1 MAYSS
6 GAENL
11 KRRRLHLQS
20 PENIAEASP
29 EFFIGPQKE
38 KLRSKYRASSLEHNG
53 YPVFYAEGRPGRD
66 AEWIFRA
73 GDGFQC
79 NYGNSFETSR
89 PRYWTPDNPWV
100 PGNHSWEQFISK
112 TGEWKLFGQFET
124 TVIQRQDSFLA
135 GCVNAS
141 ESAGEHGSTKVLPA
155 DELLSSQD
163 TTSIHPEASPEFFIG
178 PQKEKLRSKYRA
190 SSWEHNGY
198 PVFYAEGRPGRDAEW
213 IFRAGDGFQ
222 CNYGVPGNHS
232 WEQFISKTGEW
243 KLFGQFETTV
253 IQRQDSLL
261 AGCVNASESA
271 GEHGSTKVL
280 PVDELLYSQD
290 SISPHFS
297 DKRPL
302 KELID
307 QLNAWEL
314 DPMKAGFLCLD
325 VMEINGKV
333 YSVDNR
339 RLYCLKQHQ
348 ASAQPWQVFAKVK
361 VTPVEDPLLVRVL
374 VRGLKNGGREIRVRE
389 PGVDIGREGPNIRR
403 F

>member
-89 PRYWTPDNPWV
+89 PRYWTPDNPW
-100 PGNHSWEQFISK
+100 
-112 TGEWKLFGQFET
+112 
-124 TVIQRQDSFLA
+124 
-135 GCVNAS
+135 
-141 ESAGEHGSTKVLPA
+141 
-155 DELLSSQD
+155 
-163 TTSIHPEASPEFFIG
+163 
-178 PQKEKLRSKYRA
+178 
-190 SSWEHNGY
+190 
-198 PVFYAEGRPGRDAEW
+198 
-213 IFRAGDGFQ
+213 
-222 CNYGVPGNHS
+222 VPGNHS